1 MRQLLADQNQ
11 ITRGLALELSRSTG
25 MQMQSGVFS
34 AARDHSPDRLD
45 HCSDRIFFYAFAS

>member
-1 MRQLLADQNQ
+1 VRQLLADQNQ